1 LIVCRAVRNDKIRGL
16 KNRQEF
22 VVCESVAGCGVYCCN
37 LADVGATDFVWMTA
51 RKEEG
56 GAAADTTSRACR
68 WSETK
73 KKKKLPMRGAVQRAR
88 MVMMMSGDYGGA
100 KLRRC
105 SDSSKKR
112 ERS

>member
-73 KKKKLPMRGAVQRAR
+73 KKKKAGDAR
-88 MVMMMSGDYGGA
+88 C
-100 KLRRC
+100 C
-105 SDSSKKR
+105 SACQDDDDDDDDAW
-112 ERS
+112 